1 LDFFWQAWR
10 SPGLFSGLGLIS
22 QSTDYQ
28 IKQASIPV
36 NVEIKSLLVESLL
49 QRAVRTAKRSIFAQS
64 MLGNPFT
71 NKRRLAWLHCLVW
84 TAILVISFFSMLP
97 ADGAGRSLLSACNSC
112 LWYAFVIYGNISW
125 LYPRFYQKKQYGL
138 YILCATILLVI
149 GGLGRGYLSVCLRNP
164 SFAAAPHWL
173 DTRSNIGFLLPVTT
187 VFILSY
193 IFRLAMAYFVVKQQS
208 EEILLQRSQFELRL
222 LKAQVQ
228 PHFLFN
234 TLNTIYYEAYMEAP
248 RAALLIERL
257 SAIMRYFIDH
267 SSKEWVSLS
276 TEIEFLEN
284 YIALEKIRINPE
296 PMIEFSR
303 NVDVDRD
310 VPPMLLMPFVENIF
324 KHGIDKITGV
334 NRIWLSLD
342 EDDHYLIFRT
352 GNSINRHADPRRKEG
367 LGLANLRQRLQLLY
381 GKDFE
386 MHTTTGGTDFVASLK
401 FPLV

>member
-1 LDFFWQAWR
+1 
-10 SPGLFSGLGLIS
+10 
-22 QSTDYQ
+22 
-28 IKQASIPV
+28 
-36 NVEIKSLLVESLL
+36 
-49 QRAVRTAKRSIFAQS
+49 

-71 NKRRLAWLHCLVW
+71 GKRRLIWLHCLVW

-97 ADGAGRSLLSACNSC
+97 ADGAGRSLLSAGNSC

-138 YILCATILLVI
+138 YILFAAILLLI

-173 DTRSNIGFLLPVTT
+173 DTRSNTGFLLPVTT

-248 RAALLIERL
+248 RAALLIGRL

-296 PMIEFSR
+296 PNIEFSR
-303 NVDVDRD
+303 NVDADRD

-352 GNSINRHADPRRKEG
+352 GNSINRHADPRRTEG
-367 LGLANLRQRLQLLY
+367 LGLTNLRQRLQLLY
-381 GKDFE
+381 GNDFE
-386 MHTTTGGTDFVASLK
+386 MHTTTGGTDFIASLK